1 MQMKTTIR
9 YHFTPTRMVK
19 KRQIIASVSED
30 VKKSEISLIVGE
42 TVKWF
47 SHFTKTV
54 WQSLRMFNTEFS
66 CDPAVPLLDISPKE
80 CIICVHTKSYM

>member
-1 MQMKTTIR
+1 MKTTIR

-42 TVKWF
+42 TVEWF

>member
-42 TVKWF
+42 TVEWF
-47 SHFTKTV
+47 SHFTKTSTV
-54 WQSLRMFNTEFS
+54 QKHSSPQSE
-66 CDPAVPLLDISPKE
+66 K
-80 CIICVHTKSYM
+80 